1 MSALAK
7 TLATFTL
14 AALCVGAPTLAHAQ
28 APTPYHELSLEAFR
42 KDRRLQEAVDPNNI
56 DYPRLQ
62 ATLCLATN
70 EQRVKLGK
78 AALPVHPALMAAAQR
93 YARRMSD
100 KNFFAHQDPHDE
112 TARTPTQRA
121 QKMGVLNAAI
131 AENIAGN
138 FLRPQT
144 TYLAL
149 ADGLITQWMNSKG
162 HRANILSDNGKEMG
176 CGVYIDPS
184 KKNTINV
191 RAVQKFQWFRPVKL
205 APGSPYAQPP
215 AVSVNTDTTPDAT
228 PPKTA
233 DPTIKPAV
241 ADARPTPAEPPRN
254 TNTTTPPTGDT
265 ESPQEPTAARVD
277 ASGLTLANF
286 RQSPALTRKV
296 NFRAPDAE
304 ALQVAITF
312 VLNEARVR
320 DQRKPLAPHAAL
332 MFASQRYVDRMHE
345 QKFFS
350 HEDPQ
355 DAATRTRDD
364 RARHAG
370 VTNPHVMQV
379 VNQFIVVP
387 DSQSYIELAE
397 AIVEEWTR
405 APRRKQSLMS
415 VNARQAGHGVNL
427 AKNADGT
434 YTIKS
439 VLMTQWFED
448 IIASK

>member
-1 MSALAK
+1 MSALAR
-7 TLATFTL
+7 TLAITTL
-14 AALCVGAPTLAHAQ
+14 SALCASAPALAQ
-28 APTPYHELSLEAFR
+28 AQTPTPYHELSLQTFR
-42 KDRRLQEAVDPNNI
+42 QDRRLQESVDPNNI

-70 EQRVKLGK
+70 EQRVKQGK

-112 TARTPTQRA
+112 TAKTPTQRA
-121 QKMGVLNAAI
+121 QKMGVVNAAI
-131 AENIAGN
+131 AENIAGS

-162 HRANILSDNGKEMG
+162 HRANILADNGKEMG

-184 KKNTINV
+184 KKNTINI
-191 RAVQKFQWFRPVKL
+191 RAVQKFQWFRAVKL

-215 AVSVNTDTTPDAT
+215 VVSTNATTT
-228 PPKTA
+228 EPPRT
-233 DPTIKPAV
+233 TT
-241 ADARPTPAEPPRN
+241 ADARPTTVAPPR
-254 TNTTTPPTGDT
+254 TTPPTGDT
-265 ESPQEPTAARVD
+265 DSPQEPTSARVD
-277 ASGLTLANF
+277 ASGLTLSNF
-286 RQSPALTRKV
+286 RKAPALKRKV
-296 NFRAPDAE
+296 DFRAVDAE
-304 ALQVAITF
+304 ALQVAVTF

-320 DQRKPLAPHAAL
+320 DQRKPLAPHPAL
-332 MFASQRYVDRMHE
+332 MFASQRYADRMGDK
-345 QKFFS
+345 KFFS
-350 HEDPQ
+350 HEDPH
-355 DAATRTRDD
+355 DPATRTRDD

-387 DSQSYIELAE
+387 DGQSYLELAE

-415 VNARQAGHGVNL
+415 ADARQVGHGVHFTR
-427 AKNADGT
+427 NADGT
-434 YTIKS
+434 YTLKS
-439 VLMTQWFED
+439 VLVSQWFED
-448 IIASK
+448 IITSK